1 MPQASTAAGGDK
13 GAQASTTPLQRAVFA
28 GVGRETLNQQTDG
41 TSPNN
46 QRPSDQR
53 TAATKAAGG
62 EQQAAP
68 TEKQEVAALQAELKQ
83 LREDI
88 NKKSTQ
94 EKLHIQEAEE
104 KLHMIKA
111 QTMRARTAQPCLRS
125 TMHMPRAIHAP
136 GDHARPAATRPARRV
151 SQMKWSRT
159 STTAGASSSS

>member
-1 MPQASTAAGGDK
+1 MPQVSTAAGGDK

-28 GVGRETLNQQTDG
+28 GVGRETLNQQADG
-41 TSPNN
+41 TSPRN

-68 TEKQEVAALQAELKQ
+68 TEKQEATNQVAALQAELKQ

-125 TMHMPRAIHAP
+125 TTCTCPVLS
-136 GDHARPAATRPARRV
+136 TRPATMPALLPPDPRAACHR
-151 SQMKWSRT
+151 
-159 STTAGASSSS
+159 